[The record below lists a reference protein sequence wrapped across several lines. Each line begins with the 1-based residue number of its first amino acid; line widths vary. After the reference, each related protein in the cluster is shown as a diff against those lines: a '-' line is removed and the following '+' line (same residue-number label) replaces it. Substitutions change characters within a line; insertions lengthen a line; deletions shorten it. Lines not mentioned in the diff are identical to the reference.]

1 MQPENAGLGT
11 MEILLHLIDST
22 QYTFDGDCSLSSGT
36 CCYTWQTRNKTI
48 TLFNDNT
55 KTDRITVRDYRRD
68 NATTLELMHTKQGI
82 QQRRIEGTYQERQE
96 AFKTREFQAVPPGGK
111 ADLIKQFL
119 DDNLA
124 FARISDAVLAHFI
137 PLRPLRPLCK
147 RDASPTRK

>member
-1 MQPENAGLGT
+1 MQPETAGLGT

-36 CCYTWQTRNKTI
+36 YCYTWQTRNKTI

-55 KTDRITVRDYRRD
+55 KTDRITVRDNRRD
-68 NATTLELMHTKQGI
+68 NAKTLELVHTNQGI
-82 QQRRIEGTYQERQE
+82 QQRRIDGADQEH
-96 AFKTREFQAVPPGGK
+96 QAMTLGK
-111 ADLIKQFL
+111 ADVIKRFL

-124 FARISDAVLAHFI
+124 FARIADALLAHFI
-137 PLRPLRPLCK
+137 PLRPLHK